1 MNFIYIYILYYIN
14 IYKIQEYLQNI
25 YKSRNN
31 LLINYVH
38 LNSFLELT
46 INY

>member
-1 MNFIYIYILYYIN
+1 MI
-14 IYKIQEYLQNI
+14 KIKFKNI
-25 YKSRNN
+25 YKSGNN